1 MARMSIRIR
10 VPFHDVDS
18 TGRIHFTA
26 MFRYMEV
33 AEHELRRSIGFPQAT
48 SFPDIA
54 FPRVHVA
61 CDFRGV
67 VSYDDEVTIE
77 ARVERVG
84 RSSWTV
90 AFSARVT
97 EEAGN
102 REQKEMAQ
110 IVAEG
115 QMTMVAMDPKT
126 ERTIALPDELRA
138 ALASDSPL
146 RTRSTDDRHGYHTKD
161 A

>member
-1 MARMSIRIR
+1 MVQTSIRIR

-26 MFRYMEV
+26 MFRYMEI

-48 SFPDIA
+48 SFSDIA
-54 FPRVHVA
+54 FPRVHVT
-61 CDFRGV
+61 CDFRGAV
-67 VSYDDEVTIE
+67 RYDDKVTID
-77 ARVERVG
+77 ARVDRVG
-84 RSSWTV
+84 RSAWTV
-90 AFSARVT
+90 FFSARVT

-102 REQKEMAQ
+102 GEPKKKSP

-126 ERTIALPDELRA
+126 ERAIPLPDELRS
-138 ALASDSPL
+138 ALA
-146 RTRSTDDRHGYHTKD
+146 K

>member
-1 MARMSIRIR
+1 MAQTSIRIR

-26 MFRYMEV
+26 MFRYMEI

-61 CDFRGV
+61 CDFRGAV
-67 VSYDDEVTIE
+67 RYDDEVTID
-77 ARVERVG
+77 AIVERVG

-90 AFSARVT
+90 AFTARVT
-97 EEAGN
+97 VEAGN
-102 REQKEMAQ
+102 KEQNEMSPIA
-110 IVAEG
+110 AEG
-115 QMTMVAMDPKT
+115 RMTMVAMDPKT
-126 ERTIALPDELRA
+126 ERALPLPGDLRS
-138 ALASDSPL
+138 ALAD
-146 RTRSTDDRHGYHTKD
+146 G
-161 A
+161 

>member
-1 MARMSIRIR
+1 MAQTSIRIR

-26 MFRYMEV
+26 MFRYMEI

-61 CDFRGV
+61 CDFRGAV
-67 VSYDDEVTIE
+67 RYDDEVTID
-77 ARVERVG
+77 AIVERVG

-90 AFSARVT
+90 AFTARITV
-97 EEAGN
+97 EAGN
-102 REQKEMAQ
+102 KGQKETTPV
-110 IVAEG
+110 VAEG
-115 QMTMVAMDPKT
+115 RMTMVAMDPKT
-126 ERTIALPDELRA
+126 ERALPLPGDLRS
-138 ALASDSPL
+138 ALAD
-146 RTRSTDDRHGYHTKD
+146 G
-161 A
+161 